1 MTTGAAGTGA
11 GDGGAGAATRRG
23 LPGVL
28 AIGPGGGGGGGAGA
42 GGTTIGA
49 IGAATGIATA
59 GGGDGTTG
67 ALATGPDGG
76 TGAGE
81 AGAGET
87 GAGETGAGDAG
98 VAVCTPIFTVK
109 LWVFLSSS
117 AIRMR
122 AASASSVSCSRSF
135 TSASRRA
142 SCFAL
147 LLNSAC
153 TAIAGAATR
162 TAACPNAFG
171 IGFVAATMVAAPA
184 IAASFAPSTSIC
196 PST

>member
-1 MTTGAAGTGA
+1 M
-11 GDGGAGAATRRG
+11 
-23 LPGVL
+23 
-28 AIGPGGGGGGGAGA
+28 
-42 GGTTIGA
+42 
-49 IGAATGIATA
+49 
-59 GGGDGTTG
+59 
-67 ALATGPDGG
+67 ATGPDGG
-76 TGAGE
+76 T
-81 AGAGET
+81 GAGET
-87 GAGETGAGDAG
+87 GAGETGAGDDG
-98 VAVCTPIFTVK
+98 VAVRTAICAVK